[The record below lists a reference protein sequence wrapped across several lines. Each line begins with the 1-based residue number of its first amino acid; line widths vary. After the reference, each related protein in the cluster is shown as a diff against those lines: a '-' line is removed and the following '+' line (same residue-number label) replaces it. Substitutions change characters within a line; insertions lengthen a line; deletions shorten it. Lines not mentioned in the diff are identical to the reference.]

1 MDKLKQFTAKT
12 KEKMAEIPVQKT
24 WDSITDFTARTKEK
38 MAEIDIPVKKT
49 LDSIDIPVKKTMDD
63 LSSKIKNLGKHHDD
77 EAPMTIHP
85 AATAMTRD
93 GRIEIEIHDADSFPL
108 PPPSAL
114 HRSSLARSDAVV
126 GNHSPTSSS
135 APSGFSEPAPPMHIC
150 IMIVGTRGDVQ
161 PFIGIGK
168 RLVSD
173 GHRVRLATHAIY
185 RSMVTDGG
193 LEFYP
198 LGGDPKELAAYMVKT
213 GGHLIPVQYDVLTK
227 DMPRNIQMVE
237 EILFSTWPAVHSA
250 DPGATRVLP
259 PFRANAIISNPVTYG
274 HIHVAEKLGVPLHIM
289 FPQPWVPTAAF
300 PHPLSNLAY
309 TGKIE
314 KKNHISYK
322 LVDLLMWQGTENMVN
337 RFREDVLGLRK
348 IRMGD
353 AGRNVLLDLRI
364 PHSFMWSP
372 HLVPRPDDWDP
383 SIYDVIGTVCDTDIP
398 AHTPTPEF
406 AAFLASGP
414 PPIFVGFGS
423 MVIPDAAK
431 TTQTIIDAAK
441 LARVRVVLQSSWSD
455 MTQGGEITIPDNVF
469 LLGNCPHD
477 WLFPHMAAVVHH
489 GGAGT
494 TAAGLLAGKPT
505 FIVPFFGDQPFWGWA
520 VVNAG
525 VGAPPCPIADL
536 TTPVLTQAFAQLSS
550 PELAANARALQAAMQ
565 AENGVEA
572 AVQSFYNHLPLHKM
586 KCAFTPTHM
595 ATKWLVKD
603 QVQVCDCCAYVIR
616 STSDQAV
623 LDYHVMAYARSG
635 PNSGLEGAANGAG
648 AFVHEIGSSLV
659 GIVAEPTKGYKK
671 DGAKGAA
678 IGAAKGLANFA
689 LAPLHGIALFTDRV
703 AVGHYNL
710 KHRDEGKRKEPRF
723 DGKQLFS
730 RNDATF
736 STATSD
742 EADRDRVHRHSLA
755 PLVGVHVT
763 PAEQTQILSAL
774 KDVIALKEHRELSPP
789 PSESLEASSSVTV
802 TDDDDDGDDGNESS
816 SSSSSG
822 VPMVVRGMRWSA
834 TGEFHMEYE
843 VRGDL
848 LRRAPSTR
856 RLLDA
861 VSSSSLHD
869 APASVPF
876 HMNVCVLAIGAP
888 SEVEAV
894 IAVASVLASDGHHVR
909 LAANPLHEKLV
920 RSHGLD
926 FFSLQGN
933 PTSVHDWMDRI
944 GKMATVDGPWH
955 DPLAFLQ
962 STWEAVN
969 GVGFRAD
976 LILSHP
982 GVIVHRYL
990 AERLGVPVQLIA
1002 SSPWSPTS
1010 EFPHPLMEDSSTW
1023 SEWSNWLSYAAVD
1036 EYAWTNCRDV
1046 LNQFRV
1052 ETLGLPP
1059 WHHRLPPSFSVWKI
1073 PITYLW
1079 SPSLLSKAHDWGREV
1094 SVVGFPELPPSH
1106 AFEAP
1111 LKLTA
1116 FLQAS
1121 PVMPTVYV
1129 NLRSLDL
1136 AAAMNLL
1143 HDVFAIAPDALRII
1157 LHRTDDGVRDI
1168 LVADGDRLLVAPRT
1182 IPVDY
1187 LVTRCDGVVHQA
1199 TEEVVRALLKAPKPS
1214 MACPVT
1220 GIERL
1225 WASRLY
1231 QLAPEATV
1239 PQVPLHELRQNPSA
1253 VAAVFS
1259 SLVTLDVKRR
1269 NSVVAATVSAIETEI
1284 HEAPRRAAAA
1294 IYRHVPVAS
1303 MVCDVLPTKIA
1314 RVYVPR
1320 WDLKL
1325 SHEAVYTGKHQLW
1338 DDASTEIKAY
1348 KPVYYSLSD
1357 GPTYVSMEK
1366 RVELDNQAHRTVLD
1380 AFSALLSAPEKVVTG
1395 RLFARQESMPGVAVD
1410 VSRFWE
1416 TPEEEAAS
1424 RQAIMET
1431 YEAFL
1436 EKKMSS
1442 GVNKSLLSFTSS
1454 TSD

>member
-12 KEKMAEIPVQKT
+12 KEKI
-24 WDSITDFTARTKEK
+24 
-38 MAEIDIPVKKT
+38 AEIDIPVKKT
-49 LDSIDIPVKKTMDD
+49 LDSIGDFTVRTKEKMAEIDIPVKKTMDD

-77 EAPMTIHP
+77 DAHPTIQP
-85 AATAMTRD
+85 AATAMTTRD
-93 GRIEIEIHDADSFPL
+93 GRIEIEIHDADGIPL
-108 PPPSAL
+108 PPPSEIS
-114 HRSSLARSDAVV
+114 RSATQHWNLSRSDAVIV
-126 GNHSPTSSS
+126 NHSPTSSS
-135 APSGFSEPAPPMHIC
+135 APSLYSEPVPPMHIC

-168 RLVSD
+168 RLVAD

-185 RSMVTDGG
+185 RSMVLEGG

-213 GGHLIPVQYDVLTK
+213 GGHLIPVGYDVLTK

-237 EILFSTWPAVHSA
+237 EILFSTWPAVHAA

-383 SIYDVIGTVCDTDIP
+383 SIYDVIGTVCDSDIP

-406 AAFLASGP
+406 AAFLANGP
-414 PPIFVGFGS
+414 APIFVGFGS
-423 MVIPDAAK
+423 MVIPDAA
-431 TTQTIIDAAK
+431 TTTRTIIEASQ
-441 LARVRVVLQSSWSD
+441 LANVRVVLQSSWSD

-536 TTPVLTQAFAQLSS
+536 TTPLLTEAFEQLSS
-550 PELAANARALQAAMQ
+550 PELAANARALQAAMR

-572 AVQSFYNHLPLHKM
+572 AVESFYKHLPPKM
-586 KCAFTPTHM
+586 TCAFTPTHV

-616 STSDQAV
+616 SASDQAV
-623 LDYHVMAYARSG
+623 LDYHVMGYARSG

-659 GIVAEPTKGYKK
+659 GIVAEPAKGYKK

-678 IGAAKGLANFA
+678 IGAVKGLANFA
-689 LAPLHGIALFTDRV
+689 LAPFHGIALFTDRV

-755 PLVGVHVT
+755 PLVGVHVS
-763 PAEQTQILSAL
+763 PAEQAQILA
-774 KDVIALKEHRELSPP
+774 ALKELITLKEECESLPP
-789 PSESLEASSSVTV
+789 ASESLQSSSSVTV
-802 TDDDDDGDDGNESS
+802 TDDDVDDDDNNEASSS

-834 TGEFHMEYE
+834 TGEFHMDYD

-856 RLLDA
+856 RLLDS
-861 VSSSSLHD
+861 VSSSSLQD
-869 APASVPF
+869 VPASVPF
-876 HMNVCVLAIGAP
+876 QMNICVLAIGAR

-894 IAVASVLASDGHHVR
+894 VAVASVLASDGHHVR
-909 LAANPLHEKLV
+909 LAANPLYESLV
-920 RSHGLD
+920 RSHGLE
-926 FFSLQGN
+926 FFALQGN
-933 PTSVHDWMDRI
+933 PTSVHDWMGRI
-944 GKMATVDGPWH
+944 GMMTTIDGPWH

-1010 EFPHPLMEDSSTW
+1010 EFPHPLMEDSPSW

-1036 EYAWTNCRDV
+1036 EYAWTNCRDI

-1094 SVVGFPELPPSH
+1094 SVVGFPELSPSQAFQVPP
-1106 AFEAP
+1106 
-1111 LKLTA
+1111 KLTS
-1116 FLQAS
+1116 FLQGTPA
-1121 PVMPTVYV
+1121 MPTVYV
-1129 NLRSLDL
+1129 NLSSLDL

-1143 HDVFAIAPDALRII
+1143 HDVFAIAPDAFRVV

-1168 LVADGDRLLVAPRT
+1168 LVADGDRLLVAPPT

-1187 LVTRCDGVVHQA
+1187 LVERCDGVVHQA

-1231 QLAPEATV
+1231 QLTPEATV
-1239 PQVPLHELRQNPSA
+1239 PQVPLQELRRNPSA

-1269 NSVVAATVSAIETEI
+1269 NSVVEAPTSVIATEI
-1284 HEAPRRAAAA
+1284 QEAPRRAAAA
-1294 IYRHVPVAS
+1294 IYRNVPVAS
-1303 MVCDVLPTKIA
+1303 MVCDVVPTKIA

-1366 RVELDNQAHRTVLD
+1366 RIELDNHAHRTVLD
-1380 AFSALLSAPEKVVTG
+1380 AFSTLLSAPEKVVTG

-1424 RQAIMET
+1424 REAIMAE
-1431 YEAFL
+1431 YEKFL
-1436 EKKMSS
+1436 EKKMTS
-1442 GVNKSLLSFTSS
+1442 GVFKSLLSSV
-1454 TSD
+1454 